1 MPIIKSITAMCAIT
15 CLFLGQGVY
24 AQEDGHLIILQ
35 YHHISDRTPHSTST
49 RPKDFI
55 KHLELI
61 EEMGLPVVELA
72 SALKRLY
79 KHGRLKHTSVA
90 ITFDDGFR
98 SVYTQAFEP
107 LKKRGWPF
115 TIFVN
120 PVLVDLNSTYSLNWQ
135 QLEKLKQHG
144 ATIANHGKTHAYLLN
159 KPKNLSWNEWLESE
173 ITQAQ
178 KRIEKKLGKTPKI
191 LAYAYGEFNTK
202 IANWLAKKGYL
213 AVGQHSG
220 PASHYS
226 HPQAIPRF
234 PAGGNHAS
242 IKALKEKLNS
252 LAPPIAASQWQNP
265 VLSSNPPLLRIDFIS
280 LDVSAHSVQCYSN
293 SEGAIPTY
301 TTNSD
306 GNVQI
311 QARNTKPITA
321 GRDRYNCTLASK
333 TKKDKYYW
341 YSQLWINTQVMPR

>member
-1 MPIIKSITAMCAIT
+1 MPIIKSVTTICTIV
-15 CLFLGQGVY
+15 CLFLIQGTY

-35 YHHISDRTPHSTST
+35 YHHISEKTPHSTST

-61 EEMGLPVVELA
+61 EEMKLPVVELN

-79 KHGRLKHTSVA
+79 KHGRLKHTSIA
-90 ITFDDGFR
+90 ITFDDGF
-98 SVYTQAFEP
+98 SSIYTQAFKP

-115 TIFVN
+115 TIFIN
-120 PVLVDLNSTYSLNWQ
+120 PVLADFNSLSSLNWQ
-135 QLEKLKQHG
+135 QLKELKKNG

-159 KPKNLSWNEWLESE
+159 KPENLSWDSWLESE

-178 KRIEKKLGKTPKI
+178 TKIEKKLGKTPKI
-191 LAYAYGEFNTK
+191 LAYAYGEFNTR

-220 PASHYS
+220 PASRYS

-265 VLSSNPPLLRIDFIS
+265 VLSSNPPLLKIDFTS
-280 LDVSAHSVQCYSN
+280 LDVSANSVQCYSN
-293 SEGAIPTY
+293 SEGAIPTH
-301 TTNSD
+301 TINSD
-306 GNVQI
+306 GHIQI
-311 QARNTKPITA
+311 QASNTQPIRI
-321 GRDRYNCTLASK
+321 GRDRYNCTFASK
-333 TKKDKYYW
+333 TQKGKYYW